1 MKKVLPHFIFRIF
14 KGVSPSEEGTGIMSI
29 IIRKPYGH
37 LEEELIKT
45 FKGQK
50 DVQIIVDKRYGERR
64 KTQQDIE
71 KERRHDNRRQ
81 PKDEIVDVVLSV

>member
-1 MKKVLPHFIFRIF
+1 MKSVLPHFLFRIF
-14 KGVSPSEEGTGIMSI
+14 KGVSPSEEGTGNMSI
-29 IIRKPYGH
+29 IIRKPYAH
-37 LEEELIKT
+37 LEKELIKT

-71 KERRHDNRRQ
+71 TERRHDNRRQ
-81 PKDEIVDVVLSV
+81 PNEEIVDVVLST

>member
-1 MKKVLPHFIFRIF
+1 MKKVLPQFLFRIF
-14 KGVSPSEEGTGIMSI
+14 KGVSTSEKGTEIMSI
-29 IIRKPYGH
+29 IIRKPYAH

-50 DVQIIVDKRYGERR
+50 DVQVIVDKRYGERR

-81 PKDEIVDVVLSV
+81 PKDEIVDVVLSI